1 MLLFGSWTALKRGRI
16 ADKEIRSCAEQNAQ
30 AEAGPLMLMVR
41 RANMGLSIAAGG
53 QKRKGL
59 HIGPRCS
66 CGFHQTRQFIAGWR
80 EFHERIACRSF
91 GRAEGASEARRP
103 EQRDFLEAVQGLPV
117 FSGEIAS
124 LLGGPGPEVLVRLL
138 DIRTLAERVFG
149 DAEKAEAWLTRSNSS
164 LSGQRP
170 LDLLKDEL
178 GTAVV
183 REMLERIDHGIF
195 A

>member
-1 MLLFGSWTALKRGRI
+1 MSASPAEVLEELKELRRHGDLDSGILL
-16 ADKEIRSCAEQNAQ
+16 Q
-30 AEAGPLMLMVR
+30 
-41 RANMGLSIAAGG
+41 
-53 QKRKGL
+53 
-59 HIGPRCS
+59 
-66 CGFHQTRQFIAGWR
+66 
-80 EFHERIACRSF
+80 
-91 GRAEGASEARRP
+91 
-103 EQRDFLEAVQGLPV
+103 AVQGLPLL
-117 FSGEIAS
+117 SPEMAS
-124 LLGGPGPEVLVRLL
+124 QVGGPGPEVLVRLL

-149 DAEKAEAWLTRSNSS
+149 EGKKAESWLTRSNPS

>member
-1 MLLFGSWTALKRGRI
+1 LLLDGENFMSASPAEVLEELK
-16 ADKEIRSCAEQNAQ
+16 E
-30 AEAGPLMLMVR
+30 LR
-41 RANMGLSIAAGG
+41 RHGDLNSGIL
-53 QKRKGL
+53 
-59 HIGPRCS
+59 
-66 CGFHQTRQFIAGWR
+66 
-80 EFHERIACRSF
+80 
-91 GRAEGASEARRP
+91 
-103 EQRDFLEAVQGLPV
+103 LEAVQGLPV

-183 REMLERIDHGIF
+183 REILERIDHGIF